1 MPVGPRILTGD
12 RKPGAGQLGRALWL
26 AIVSLVA
33 GSCDSGAS
41 NTAASPPASPPIL
54 EARTTIRLNFH
65 LESEVTT
72 TFVSVGD
79 DRSLQS
85 VRYNQYRRVI
95 DSLREGTV
103 PEREAA
109 PLLETAGDPRFRRLL
124 READQTHSDVSYE
137 GDFFT
142 LSVESAG
149 SAAAHCVATLE
160 YVPAA
165 VRSFVQKILD
175 LSLRVP
181 VQPLAP
187 AYVRVGA
194 FSDEQRRSLEK
205 AGRTRV
211 VALDDVPQGSRA
223 RVARIISRPGRFHS
237 LTRSR
242 YEELLPLSSQGT
254 TAFVRSDGA
263 VYALALFTS
272 KEKAGDQRKE
282 EGP

>member
-1 MPVGPRILTGD
+1 MSVRPRILTGD

-41 NTAASPPASPPIL
+41 NTAVSPPASPP
-54 EARTTIRLNFH
+54 TIRLDFH
-65 LESEVTT
+65 LESEATS

-109 PLLETAGDPRFRRLL
+109 PLLERAGDPRFRRLL

-187 AYVRVGA
+187 AYVRVDA
-194 FSDEQRRSLEK
+194 LSDEQRRSLEK

-242 YEELLPLSSQGT
+242 YEELLPLSSQDT
-254 TAFVRSDGA
+254 TAVVRSDGA
-263 VYALALFTS
+263 VYVLALFTS
-272 KEKAGDQRKE
+272 EEKAGDQRKE